1 MSTELDTATDT
12 DTDVQAC
19 QRCQS
24 PVFHDELYCEACGW
38 KASQEPE
45 RAPVPAAS
53 EAPADRQTT
62 DLGSVAGV
70 TDRGRRRQRNEDAFA
85 IAAAGDRFIAVV
97 CDGVASTANPDQAA
111 REAATAALSVLEPL
125 VHRTEWPAP
134 ESDDL
139 LGRAFEE
146 AQRAVMRVPDD
157 EPDGNDLSPST
168 TMVVGVVGPGR
179 VTVANIGDSRAYWL
193 GASPSAARLLTV
205 DDSWAQE
212 SIAEGIAPEVA
223 YAHPEAHTITRWVGA
238 DADSVVPTVVTVD
251 ATEAGLLVLC
261 SDGLWN
267 YFEDPSRLAALVP
280 DWVASTPVD
289 IARRLT
295 DAALAAGGH
304 DNVTVVVI
312 PVGLAG
318 NGPGIV
324 STEE

>member
-1 MSTELDTATDT
+1 MSAELANDIDADMH
-12 DTDVQAC
+12 AC

-24 PVFHDELYCEACGW
+24 PVFHDELYCEVCGC
-38 KASQEPE
+38 KVSQDPEPALTAPAS
-45 RAPVPAAS
+45 V
-53 EAPADRQTT
+53 PADRETT
-62 DLGSVAGV
+62 DLGGIAGV
-70 TDRGRRRQRNEDAFA
+70 TDRGRRRQRNEDSLAMA
-85 IAAAGDRFIAVV
+85 TAGDRFIAAV

-125 VHRTEWPAP
+125 LGRAEWPAS
-134 ESDDL
+134 EL
-139 LGRAFEE
+139 EGALGRAFAE
-146 AQRAVMRVPDD
+146 AQRAVILVPDD

-168 TMVVGVVGPGR
+168 TMVVGVVADGR

-193 GASPSAARLLTV
+193 GVSPGAARLLTV

-238 DADSVVPTVVTVD
+238 DADSVVPTVVTFD
-251 ATEAGLLVLC
+251 ATEPGLLILC
-261 SDGLWN
+261 TDGLWN
-267 YFEDPSRLAALVP
+267 YFEDPVALGALVP
-280 DWVASTPVD
+280 DWVTSLPVT

-312 PVGLAG
+312 PVGPAET
-318 NGPGIV
+318 GPGRV